1 MLAEESHTPSQS
13 IVCKDENNIET
24 INSPGPLK
32 IVNIKSLTNQERE
45 DTEAGD
51 MEVDSITTSSAFKIV
66 SSGSVGKR
74 FLARRLSGCKKSA
87 VKRLSVTDRQGC
99 DMLEKSGKSIIT
111 DIEFLGQIIVNISP
125 EIQIQNNDT
134 EEIREIHT
142 PLSRKGVVLTPVC
155 AYLCIN
161 NVVTIFKN
169 KKLFSKLPV
178 NLCNIRDVYI
188 YIFGR

>member
-66 SSGSVGKR
+66 SPGSVGKR
-74 FLARRLSGCKKSA
+74 FLARSA
-87 VKRLSVTDRQGC
+87 VKRLSVTERQVS
-99 DMLEKSGKSIIT
+99 DMLEKSGES
-111 DIEFLGQIIVNISP
+111 S
-125 EIQIQNNDT
+125 DT
-134 EEIREIHT
+134 ESFWERLLSTYHLRSKYKIMTQKRYAKYT
-142 PLSRKGVVLTPVC
+142 PLS
-155 AYLCIN
+155 
-161 NVVTIFKN
+161 N
-169 KKLFSKLPV
+169 KKYSL
-178 NLCNIRDVYI
+178 
-188 YIFGR
+188 

>member
-66 SSGSVGKR
+66 CPGSLGKM
-74 FLARRLSGCKKSA
+74 FLASRLSGCKKSA
-87 VKRLSVTDRQGC
+87 VKRLSVTDRQ
-99 DMLEKSGKSIIT
+99 T
-111 DIEFLGQIIVNISP
+111 DRLSTYHLRSKYKIMTQK
-125 EIQIQNNDT
+125 
-134 EEIREIHT
+134 RYAKYT
-142 PLSRKGVVLTPVC
+142 PLS
-155 AYLCIN
+155 
-161 NVVTIFKN
+161 N
-169 KKLFSKLPV
+169 KQYSL
-178 NLCNIRDVYI
+178 
-188 YIFGR
+188 

>member
-66 SSGSVGKR
+66 SPGSVGKR

-87 VKRLSVTDRQGC
+87 VKRLSVTERQVS
-99 DMLEKSGKSIIT
+99 DMLEKSGES
-111 DIEFLGQIIVNISP
+111 S
-125 EIQIQNNDT
+125 DT
-134 EEIREIHT
+134 ESFWERLLSTYHLRSKYKIMTQKRYAKYT
-142 PLSRKGVVLTPVC
+142 PLS
-155 AYLCIN
+155 
-161 NVVTIFKN
+161 N
-169 KKLFSKLPV
+169 KKYSL
-178 NLCNIRDVYI
+178 
-188 YIFGR
+188 